1 MPATK
6 EVLKKRSKRKD
17 NVSPLNESKSAR
29 NDSNMRSRGSQMRK
43 STKKTESNE
52 YLNTNNSKQSIGEKK
67 VPTDNTQPTNTQI
80 FVNNVTISTHV
91 YNNNNKEA
99 TQ

>member
-1 MPATK
+1 
-6 EVLKKRSKRKD
+6 
-17 NVSPLNESKSAR
+17 
-29 NDSNMRSRGSQMRK
+29 MRSRGSQMRK

-67 VPTDNTQPTNTQI
+67 VPTVFATNNTQPTNTQI

-99 TQ
+99 TQQKFF